1 MVWNIVHSLD
11 FKTAKAVSLEER
23 VMQQKQ
29 AHKIQSYATNY
40 EPLTLTTLQTKA
52 TSIAKIVSQANDGC
66 SDIYMLYLD
75 PLLLIVLGPYIP

>member
-29 AHKIQSYATNY
+29 AHKIQSYATNSCN
-40 EPLTLTTLQTKA
+40 L
-52 TSIAKIVSQANDGC
+52 
-66 SDIYMLYLD
+66 
-75 PLLLIVLGPYIP
+75 